1 MYTTQ
6 SNYAWIIDNDREERT
21 IPKIGPWNAPGHL
34 ITLLERSDVGVP
46 FKIESNGKVV
56 YTGRILGMFIGEE
69 PFYDL
74 NFIGSVDTIF
84 YKNQF
89 GYWEAIN

>member
-6 SNYAWIIDNDREERT
+6 SNYAWIIDTNREQRM

-46 FKIESNGKVV
+46 FRITSNEQVI
-56 YTGRILGMFIGEE
+56 YTGRILGMFIGDE

-74 NFIGSVDTIF
+74 NFVDGIDTIE
-84 YKNQF
+84 YKNTS
-89 GYWEAIN
+89 GYWEAVS